1 MQGPYMPFRN
11 DRRREPRYSID
22 VEVTFESEH
31 NFFTGLT
38 QDLSGGG
45 LFIATPTVRP
55 VGEMIHVRFTLPTH
69 YEVIEAITEVR
80 WVRTSPLP
88 GGGGEAGMGLCF
100 LQLAPRAKEAVKAFL
115 KKRESILFDVE

>member
-1 MQGPYMPFRN
+1 MSFHN
-11 DRRREPRYSID
+11 DRRREPRYSVD

-45 LFIATPTVRP
+45 LFVATPTVRP
-55 VGEMIHVRFTLPTH
+55 VGEKIHVRFTIPTH

-80 WVRTSPLP
+80 WVRMTALS

-100 LQLAPRAKEAVKAFL
+100 LQLAPRAKAAIMAFL
-115 KKRESILFDVE
+115 KKRESLFFDAD